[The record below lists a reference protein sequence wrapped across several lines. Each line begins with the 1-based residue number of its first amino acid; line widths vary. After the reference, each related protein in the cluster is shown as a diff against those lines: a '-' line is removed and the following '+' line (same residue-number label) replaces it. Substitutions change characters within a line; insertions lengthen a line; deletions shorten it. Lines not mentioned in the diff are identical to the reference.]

1 MKLACAWLSS
11 KPHEEFTY
19 DSNKWSLKDDLVLVI
34 FHQSIGFVIWILF
47 FESCHCDEF
56 SNEEFINNKKMYGC
70 NPLTLVSYN
79 FFFVIVIKKTV
90 GNFTL

>member
-19 DSNKWSLKDDLVLVI
+19 DSNKWSLKDDLMLVI

-56 SNEEFINNKKMYGC
+56 SNEEFINNKKNVWMQSFDFGVLQLLFC
-70 NPLTLVSYN
+70 DSY
-79 FFFVIVIKKTV
+79 
-90 GNFTL
+90 